1 MCIVVKEHD
10 SRDLMTNVLEK
21 KVWMSGAGRVEEFV
35 MRIVFTR
42 AVF

>member
-10 SRDLMTNVLEK
+10 SRGLMTNVLEK
-21 KVWMSGAGRVEEFV
+21 KVWMSGRVEEFV